1 VKNLKVR
8 KIKHEVRKMMFQFGG
23 ATGVLQ
29 MLQNWGIID
38 GLLPFLLIFTLM
50 FGVLQKVK
58 VFKKTTAAGEVGD
71 NKINGIIAAIIAAL
85 IVIPHVLGGIYP
97 VGYDPINII
106 NQMLPSAGILLV
118 AILLVLMM
126 LGLVGGKT
134 EKESGWMTWV
144 VTIAIGILLL
154 SIVSAI
160 WPSIPILKYL
170 SADASLLALLIV
182 ILVFGLIVWFV
193 TKDSS
198 APKTDK
204 TKALAELIW
213 GK

>member
-1 VKNLKVR
+1 
-8 KIKHEVRKMMFQFGG
+8 MMFQFGG

-50 FGVLQKVK
+50 FAILVKTGIFKESRKIAGVISA
-58 VFKKTTAAGEVGD
+58 T
-71 NKINGIIAAIIAAL
+71 IAAL
-85 IVIPHVLGGIYP
+85 IVIPHMIGGVYP
-97 VGYDPINII
+97 AGYDPINII

-126 LGLVGGKT
+126 IGLVGGATDK
-134 EKESGWMTWV
+134 KSGWMTWI
-144 VTIAIGILLL
+144 VTIAIGLLL
-154 SIVSAI
+154 LTIISAI
-160 WPSIPILKYL
+160 WPSVPILNYFV
-170 SADASLLALLIV
+170 ADASLLALLIV

-193 TKDSS
+193 TKDDTKKPS
-198 APKTDK
+198 DK

>member
-1 VKNLKVR
+1 
-8 KIKHEVRKMMFQFGG
+8 MMFQFGG

-50 FGVLQKVK
+50 FAILTKIGVFDNRKIAGVL
-58 VFKKTTAAGEVGD
+58 AGT
-71 NKINGIIAAIIAAL
+71 IAAL
-85 IVIPHVLGGIYP
+85 IVIPHMIGGVYP
-97 VGYDPINII
+97 AGYDPINII

-126 LGLVGGKT
+126 IGLVGGDTTKT
-134 EKESGWMTWV
+134 GGWVAWI

-160 WPSIPILKYL
+160 WPSIPIVKYL
-170 SADASLLALLIV
+170 FADASLVALIIV

-193 TKDSS
+193 TKEPISS
-198 APKTDK
+198 AEKAKKEAEGKTL
-204 TKALAELIW
+204 TKALQGMLG

>member
-1 VKNLKVR
+1 
-8 KIKHEVRKMMFQFGG
+8 MFQFGG

-50 FGVLQKVK
+50 FAILVKTGIFKDNRKIAGVISA
-58 VFKKTTAAGEVGD
+58 T
-71 NKINGIIAAIIAAL
+71 IAAL
-85 IVIPHVLGGIYP
+85 IVIPHMIGGVYP
-97 VGYDPINII
+97 AGYDPINII

-126 LGLVGGKT
+126 IGLVGGETGK
-134 EKESGWMTWV
+134 KSGWMAWI

-154 SIVSAI
+154 SIISAI
-160 WPSIPILKYL
+160 WPSIPILKYFV
-170 SADASLLALLIV
+170 ADASLLALLIV

-193 TKDSS
+193 TKDDTKKPDSNR
-198 APKTDK
+198 
-204 TKALAELIW
+204 TKALADLLW
-213 GK
+213 GKE

>member
-1 VKNLKVR
+1 
-8 KIKHEVRKMMFQFGG
+8 MMFQFGG

-50 FGVLQKVK
+50 FAILIKTGIFENNRKIAGVLSA
-58 VFKKTTAAGEVGD
+58 T
-71 NKINGIIAAIIAAL
+71 IAAL
-85 IVIPHVLGGIYP
+85 IVIPHMIGGVYP
-97 VGYDPINII
+97 AGYDPINII

-126 LGLVGGKT
+126 IGLVGGKT
-134 EKESGWMTWV
+134 DKDSGWMTWV